1 MKCKHLDIIV
11 VIDYVIV
18 SLNQAEDLDDIS
30 ETYVQLWY
38 QAMHHLGNCRGTNKY
53 CLNEIFIQT

>member
-18 SLNQAEDLDDIS
+18 SLNQAKDLEDIS
-30 ETYVQLWY
+30 ETYVQL
-38 QAMHHLGNCRGTNKY
+38 
-53 CLNEIFIQT
+53 